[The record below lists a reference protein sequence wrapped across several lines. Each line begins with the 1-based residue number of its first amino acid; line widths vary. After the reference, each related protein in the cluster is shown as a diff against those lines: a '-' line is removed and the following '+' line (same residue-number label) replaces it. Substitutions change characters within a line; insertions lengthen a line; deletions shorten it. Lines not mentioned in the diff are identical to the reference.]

1 MTNRA
6 EERIPEA
13 AARIPVRRGE
23 LALALQEVLTVVCR
37 LRAGRT
43 VGGDP
48 VTFRQSVKRWLAG
61 AARKSEQNGYSEE
74 AIVRA
79 GYATVAFLDES
90 VLNSSD
96 SMFSEWHRRPLQ
108 EEIFGEFLGGERFFQ
123 NLDEL
128 QREADSEEL
137 ADVLEVYLLCLALG
151 FQGQYA
157 AMGPSG
163 RQELRHYWE
172 RGRDRVIGIR
182 GAWGELSPSW
192 SLPPFEDSPI
202 GLDRVTRWLLGMAAG
217 GIVFLGALWLVFF
230 WILRQGSLS

>member
-1 MTNRA
+1 MANHTQDTIA
-6 EERIPEA
+6 ET

-23 LALALQEVLTVVCR
+23 LALGLQEVLTVVCR

-48 VTFRQSVKRWLAG
+48 VVFRERVKRWLAT
-61 AARKSEQNGYSEE
+61 AAREARNKGYSQE

-79 GYATVAFLDES
+79 GYGLIAFLDES

-96 SMFSEWHRRPLQ
+96 PMFAEWHRRPLQ

-123 NLDEL
+123 NLDDL
-128 QREADSEEL
+128 QREPDSDEL

-172 RGRDRVIGIR
+172 RGRDRVVGIR

-192 SLPPFEDSPI
+192 SIPPLETGPKE
-202 GLDRVTRWLLGMAAG
+202 LDGVTKWLLAGSAAG
-217 GIVFLGALWLVFF
+217 LGLFGILWVVFF
-230 WILRQGSLS
+230 MVLRQGA